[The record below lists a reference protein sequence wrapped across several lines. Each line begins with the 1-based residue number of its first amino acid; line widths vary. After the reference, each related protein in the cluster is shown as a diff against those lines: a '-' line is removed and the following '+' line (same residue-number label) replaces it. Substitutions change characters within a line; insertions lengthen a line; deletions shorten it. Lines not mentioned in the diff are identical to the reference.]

1 MDELVAKIVA
11 ATGADASVARRAAA
25 LILGFLLREGAPDK
39 VPLLVDALPGA
50 REAVAANPGSGAGGV
65 MGVFNDLTAAGLGM
79 GQIQGAAKA
88 FIEYARGKSG
98 GSLSAS
104 HADLTVAQG
113 LDHRLGLVAGAQL
126 LAGVLEVGMDR
137 ALRNLQHRG

>member
-11 ATGADASVARRAAA
+11 ATGVDAAVARRAAA

-50 REAVAANPGSGAGGV
+50 REAIAANPGSGGGV

-79 GQIQGAAKA
+79 GEVQGAAKA
-88 FIEYARGKSG
+88 FIGYAREK
-98 GSLSAS
+98 
-104 HADLTVAQG
+104 
-113 LDHRLGLVAGAQL
+113 AGAAAVDQIVASIPGL
-126 LAGVLEVGMDR
+126 SQFL
-137 ALRNLQHRG
+137 

>member
-25 LILGFLLREGAPDK
+25 LILGFLLREGARDK

-50 REAVAANPGSGAGGV
+50 REAIAANPGTGGGGV

-79 GQIQGAAKA
+79 GQIQGATKA
-88 FIEYARGKSG
+88 FVGYAREK
-98 GSLSAS
+98 
-104 HADLTVAQG
+104 
-113 LDHRLGLVAGAQL
+113 AGAAAVDQIVASIPGL
-126 LAGVLEVGMDR
+126 SQFV
-137 ALRNLQHRG
+137 